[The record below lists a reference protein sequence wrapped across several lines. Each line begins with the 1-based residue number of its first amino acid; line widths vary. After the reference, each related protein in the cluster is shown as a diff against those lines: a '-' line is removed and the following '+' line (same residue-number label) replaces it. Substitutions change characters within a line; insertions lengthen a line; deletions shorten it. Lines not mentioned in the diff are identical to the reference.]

1 MGAIRPVFVRGLLPA
16 WQETDDDGRGRMQAA
31 GVGEVHHGDVAIVP
45 RQTVDQT
52 PDERKSDLRKTN
64 EIRQTAP

>member
-31 GVGEVHHGDVAIVP
+31 GVDEVHHGEVAIVP
-45 RQTVDQT
+45 RRRVDET
-52 PDERKSDLRKTN
+52 PDERKCNLRKTSEN
-64 EIRQTAP
+64 